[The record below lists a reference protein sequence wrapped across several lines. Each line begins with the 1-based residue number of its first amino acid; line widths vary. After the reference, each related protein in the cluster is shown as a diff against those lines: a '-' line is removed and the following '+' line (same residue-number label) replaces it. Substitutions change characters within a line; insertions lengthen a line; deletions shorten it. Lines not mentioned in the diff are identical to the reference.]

1 MSNRAVSWIV
11 VSQYGGMYC
20 VQGRFDEQREAMD
33 FMNKRLNNDKERVS
47 KGKVRGARLTC
58 HVYQLFGSYAN

>member
-1 MSNRAVSWIV
+1 
-11 VSQYGGMYC
+11 
-20 VQGRFDEQREAMD
+20 MD